1 METWA
6 GEQYREVIGIDGKW
20 NGKTRLVDTY
30 MEYPNHFKRPKR
42 IFVGSMTDLFLHS
55 QSNQGRDDVERLFG
69 VMAYHKQ
76 HTFQILTKRPAA
88 MKIFS
93 DHMETNGQ
101 LKWPLSNVWLGVTVC
116 NQDEA
121 NSKIPILL
129 DTPAICRF
137 ISIEPML
144 GKIDLTYLPSE
155 GNWIMNALTGIS
167 TSPQGTIEDHK
178 LDWVICGGETGP
190 GARIMMADWADKLLQ
205 DCRKRK
211 IPFFFKSAG
220 SNTHS
225 KREIA
230 GLSMIQKLKDI
241 SYNIYDL
248 KQFPE

>member
-1 METWA
+1 
-6 GEQYREVIGIDGKW
+6 
-20 NGKTRLVDTY
+20 
-30 MEYPNHFKRPKR
+30 
-42 IFVGSMTDLFLHS
+42 
-55 QSNQGRDDVERLFG
+55 
-69 VMAYHKQ
+69 
-76 HTFQILTKRPAA
+76 
-88 MKIFS
+88 
-93 DHMETNGQ
+93 
-101 LKWPLSNVWLGVTVC
+101 VTVC
-116 NQDEA
+116 NQKEA

-129 DTPAICRF
+129 DTPAAVRF

-144 GKIDLTYLPSE
+144 GKIDLTYLVDNIWK
-155 GNWIMNALTGIS
+155 GNFIMNAMTGIS
-167 TSPQGTIEDHK
+167 THPKGTITHNK